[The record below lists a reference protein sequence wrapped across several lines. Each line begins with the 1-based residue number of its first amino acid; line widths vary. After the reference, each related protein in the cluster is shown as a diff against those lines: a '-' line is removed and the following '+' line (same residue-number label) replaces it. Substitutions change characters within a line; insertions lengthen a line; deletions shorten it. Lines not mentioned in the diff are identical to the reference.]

1 MTIDVRVVQ
10 TKDFI
15 RTTANG
21 ELDLNV
27 SKDLMRRTAEEMK
40 STPIRRILLDSRQA
54 VASWTTSTLYE
65 IAVVFTDDPAFQN
78 TRVAILTRRE
88 RIDNARFMTMVANG
102 RGAQMMA
109 FDDFE
114 DALDWLA
121 LSGQR

>member
-54 VASWTTSTLYE
+54 VASWTASTLYE

>member
-1 MTIDVRVVQ
+1 MAIDVRLVQ
-10 TKDFI
+10 TRDFI

-27 SKDLMRRTAEEMK
+27 SKELMRRTAEEMK

-54 VASWTTSTLYE
+54 VAHWSPTTLYE
-65 IAVVFTDDPAFQN
+65 VAVVFTEDPAFRN
-78 TRVAILTRRE
+78 TRVAILTRHE
-88 RIDNARFMTMVANG
+88 RVDNARFLSLVANS

-114 DALDWLA
+114 DAIDWLV

>member
-1 MTIDVRVVQ
+1 MTIDVRVIEP
-10 TKDFI
+10 KDFI

-21 ELDLNV
+21 ELDLDV
-27 SKDLMRRTAEEMK
+27 SKELMRRTAKEMQ

-54 VASWTTSTLYE
+54 VANWTASSLYE

-88 RIDNARFMTMVANG
+88 RIDNARFMALVANSP
-102 RGAQMMA
+102 GAQMMA

-114 DALDWLA
+114 DAIDWLA